1 MMTNQTKKT
10 KKDYFEELRYLAIG
24 NMELT
29 AFIDKE
35 LELLARKKERNANS
49 TKKLENEEL
58 MSKLY
63 LALKDKDELMT
74 IGEMQAEFDFLAT
87 FQNQKVSYLL
97 TSLVREGKVERVKE
111 KSLVKFRAL

>member
-1 MMTNQTKKT
+1 MMTKKT
-10 KKDYFEELRYLAIG
+10 KKEYLEELRYLANG
-24 NMELT
+24 NEELI

-49 TKKLENEEL
+49 TRKLENEEL

-111 KSLVKFRAL
+111 KSLTKFRA